1 MNLSVIYCL
10 PEAYQIKELS
20 PNLYNLSNFVTYGS
34 LIQYVIPYIV
44 HNYFPNSTYKIS
56 SLGLYTN

>member
-34 LIQYVIPYIV
+34 RIQYLIPYI
-44 HNYFPNSTYKIS
+44 
-56 SLGLYTN
+56 